1 MIGMDVDLQKINVK
15 FFVVSSNGVSLE
27 TFIPVFNSWIQASD
41 GEYYDIA
48 DYGHISAGPGVMLIA
63 HDANISIDE
72 TGGRRGLLYNRKQP
86 LAGGNAEKLQ
96 LVCRAAL
103 EFCARIEGE
112 PALAGRIR
120 FRGDELLFL
129 VNDRLAVPNTAE
141 TFNAVRAEL
150 EVLARTLYG
159 GADFTLDYNPDARQ
173 RFSVSM
179 RTPRG
184 FEISALLENLG
195 SRGDRLVRVGAA

>member
-1 MIGMDVDLQKINVK
+1 MIGIDVDLQKINVK
-15 FFVVSSNGVSLE
+15 FFVVSSNGVPLE
-27 TFIPVFNSWIQASD
+27 AFIPVFSSWIQASD

-48 DYGHISAGPGVMLIA
+48 DYGHISAGPGVVLIA

-72 TGGRRGLLYNRKQP
+72 TGSRRGLLYNRKQP
-86 LAGGNAEKLQ
+86 LAGSNAEKLQ

-112 PALAGRIR
+112 PALAGRTR
-120 FRGDELLFL
+120 FRGGELLFL
-129 VNDRLAVPNTAE
+129 VNDRLAAPNTAE

-159 GADFTLDYNPDARQ
+159 GADFTLDHDLDPRQ

-184 FEISALLENLG
+184 LELETLINHLG
-195 SRGDRLVRVGAA
+195 GRGDKLRAVPVT